1 MFLEERSG
9 IENKQSSAYKQVSK
23 QLKKQ
28 TTMRN
33 LALVIGLL
41 ICSSHVFG
49 QRIPNPS
56 IRKSEVPY
64 CKVKSIEI
72 SQEKTIVN
80 FNYAAPEIY
89 ANGGWVCVGDNFF
102 LRDNETGKK
111 YFLIKANN
119 IPVCP
124 QKYTF
129 SRQGESLIF
138 SLEFQ
143 PIPKTCKEI
152 DIIESLSDVGFNFYG
167 VNLSGNRKV
176 AIYSASNSNE
186 AIQYSLSLA
195 TEGKLKNKGNFLG
208 DILYKIPAGASV
220 GVYSKDKGYY
230 KVNHSGNIG
239 YLSELY
245 FNENNKSSKQ
255 NTNTAKK
262 NITNKKEIKSYY
274 KNGKTFQYYIHN
286 GISVTMHLSI
296 EKNYGKYYIAYV
308 AIENLTG
315 KAFNFNPNNIR
326 SILTKKGEEFS
337 GEVLSS
343 NEYIRKVNNRQAWNA
358 ALVAFGESSAA
369 SQAGYS
375 SSSTTSTTSGYS
387 NSYGSASGYYG
398 NTYGSISGTSSTYGT
413 ATTHSNTQSY
423 SGAANYAAQQN
434 AQRNINN
441 YQNQQ
446 YQIKNV
452 LNQGYLKLNTI
463 DNEQRIVGQ
472 INIKY
477 KSADKIKITIPV
489 NGVNYDFWWNNN

>member
-1 MFLEERSG
+1 M
-9 IENKQSSAYKQVSK
+9 
-23 QLKKQ
+23 
-28 TTMRN
+28 
-33 LALVIGLL
+33 IGLL

-49 QRIPNPS
+49 QRISNPS

-80 FNYAAPEIY
+80 FNYTAPDTYI
-89 ANGGWVCVGDNFF
+89 NGGWVCVGDNFF

-124 QKYTF
+124 QKHTF
-129 SRQGESLIF
+129 SRQGESLAF

-143 PIPKTCKEI
+143 PISKTCKEI
-152 DIIESLSDVGFNFYG
+152 DIIESLSDGGFNFYG
-167 VNLSGNRKV
+167 VNLS
-176 AIYSASNSNE
+176 SNSTFANQSNSSSNE
-186 AIQYSLSLA
+186 SIKYSLSLT
-195 TEGKLKNKGNFLG
+195 TEGKFKNKGDVFG
-208 DILYKIPAGASV
+208 DILYKIPAGTSV
-220 GVYSKDKGYY
+220 GVYSKTDGYY
-230 KVNHSGNIG
+230 KVNHDGNIG
-239 YLSELY
+239 YLSDLY
-245 FNENNKSSKQ
+245 FNKNYKSSKQ

-262 NITNKKEIKSYY
+262 STTHKKEIKSYY
-274 KNGKTFQYYIHN
+274 KDGKTFQYYVHN
-286 GISVTMHLSI
+286 GISVTMHLSF
-296 EKNYGKYYIAYV
+296 EKNYGKYYIVYV
-308 AIENLTG
+308 AVENLTG

-326 SILTKKGEEFS
+326 ATLTKKGEDFY

-369 SQAGYS
+369 NQAGYS

-398 NTYGSISGTSSTYGT
+398 NTYGSVSGTSSTYGT
-413 ATTHSNTQSY
+413 ATTRSNTQSY

-489 NGVNYDFWWNNN
+489 NGVNYDFWWNIKKTKTRNK